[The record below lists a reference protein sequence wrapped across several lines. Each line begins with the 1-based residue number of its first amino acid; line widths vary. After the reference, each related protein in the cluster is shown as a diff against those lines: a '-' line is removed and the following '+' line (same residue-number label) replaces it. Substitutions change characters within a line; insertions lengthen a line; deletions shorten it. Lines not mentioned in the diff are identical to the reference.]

1 MSSSNLINKK
11 LFFIQNKIFFSLL
24 IIGLIGFSLRLCFFD
39 FEIPIHNDALGFF
52 FYASDAS
59 FLGNLPPNYSP
70 ANNGWPAFLSIIFS
84 FFKFEDTL
92 SYMNLQ
98 RLTSII
104 FSSLTIIPLF
114 YLCNRFFAKKY
125 CIVAV
130 CIFAFEP
137 RLIQNSILGISDP
150 LYIFLLTSSLALFLS
165 SSKKLVYFS
174 FIICGLATLVRSEGL
189 FLFLTLSIIF
199 FIRFRKDKLIILKYI
214 FVLSVFVL
222 ILFPMALYKIDATGT
237 DNFIMRIFTSAS
249 NFSNDPTE
257 NQTNSSLSII
267 TGIENFPKYLG
278 WDLIPIFIFFV
289 PIGFF
294 MIFKDRTYQ
303 TLLVISSLILMSLP
317 AFYAYSIPLHETR
330 YFYFLYPLFC
340 IISLYP
346 IKKIIDKFNNQKII
360 LLLIIFIL
368 LLSVTF
374 LIFKMDVSYQH
385 DAYLIANYVSKIAT
399 GVNDY
404 SPESIYLETT
414 DIPSKWNNFNN
425 YFLQERFFN
434 TSIRSMIDHN
444 TILFSVTNFNS
455 LEDFISEH
463 KESGLSHL
471 VIDGSNTR
479 SEFLNHVFIFEE
491 EYSFLIKQFD
501 SKNEGYVYDVKI
513 FKIDYDKFEL
523 FYEKLNE
530 NP

>member
-11 LFFIQNKIFFSLL
+11 LFPIQNNVLFSLL
-24 IIGLIGFSLRLCFFD
+24 IIGLIGFSLRLYFFD
-39 FEIPIHNDALGFF
+39 FEIPVNNDALGFF
-52 FYASDAS
+52 FYAADTS

-84 FFKFEDTL
+84 FVQYEDTI

-98 RLTSII
+98 RLVSITI
-104 FSSLTIIPLF
+104 SSITIIPLF
-114 YLCNRFFAKKY
+114 YLCNRFFEKKY

-130 CIFAFEP
+130 SIFAFEP
-137 RLIQNSILGISDP
+137 RLIQNSLLGISDP
-150 LYIFLLTSSLALFLS
+150 LYIFLLTLSLAFFLS
-165 SSKKLVYFS
+165 SSKKLIYFS
-174 FIICGLATLVRSEGL
+174 FIICGLSTLVRSEGL

-214 FVLSVFVL
+214 FIFIIFVL

-237 DNFIMRIFTSAS
+237 DNLIMRIITSTS
-249 NFSNDPTE
+249 NFSTDSVE
-257 NQTNSSLSII
+257 NKTNSSLSIM

-303 TLLVISSLILMSLP
+303 SFLVISSLIIMSLP
-317 AFYAYSIPLHETR
+317 AFYAYSVPLLETR

-340 IISLYP
+340 IVSLYP
-346 IKKIIDKFNNQKII
+346 IKKIIDKFNNKNII

-368 LLSVTF
+368 ILSITF
-374 LIFKMDVSYQH
+374 LIFKMDVSHQH
-385 DAYLIANYVSKIAT
+385 DAYFIANYISKIAT
-399 GVNDY
+399 GVNEY

-414 DIPSKWNNFNN
+414 DIPSKWIDFKN
-425 YFLQERFFN
+425 YFIEERFFN
-434 TSIRSMIDHN
+434 TSIRSTIDHN
-444 TILFSVTNFNS
+444 TILFSTYDFNS
-455 LEDFISEH
+455 LEDFILTH
-463 KESGLSHL
+463 KENGLSHL
-471 VIDGSNTR
+471 VIDNNDNR
-479 SEFLNHVFIFEE
+479 SEFLYDIFIYEE
-491 EYSFLIKQFD
+491 KYPYLIKQFD
-501 SKNEGYVYDVKI
+501 SRDENIMYNVKI

-523 FYEKLNE
+523 SYQEIK
-530 NP
+530 